1 MSSEAPLPSV
11 ADIASSSHWALR
23 GKLVTGVAGEA
34 VVEDGVVVVEGTRIT
49 WCGSATEAPPE
60 ARDAAL
66 PVPVVL
72 PGLVDVHCHG
82 GAGATFSADASGNLQ
97 AARHHAR
104 HGSTSVLA
112 SLVSAPTDVLLEQI
126 LVLRDLVHRGEIAGL
141 HLEGPFIVA
150 AMCGAQDPQAIIPGD
165 PVLLERWLHAGQGT
179 VRSMTVA
186 PETAHFADL
195 VAVCRRYG
203 VVPSLGH
210 TAASAQQT
218 RDALASDS
226 QHGPFTATHLF
237 NRMPAVGHRIP
248 GPVPVLLETART
260 DPESMVLEL
269 IADDVHLAP
278 DIVRMVFALVGPGA
292 TALITDAMAAAGV
305 ADGHYTLGALRVE
318 VNGGVARLEPSQ
330 PGSTDG
336 AIAGGTSRLIE
347 GVRNCV
353 AWGIPLADAVAAA
366 SRTPARAVGLED
378 VGFLGA
384 GARAD
389 LIIAAPDLTINT
401 VVRGGS
407 PVTS

>member
-1 MSSEAPLPSV
+1 
-11 ADIASSSHWALR
+11 
-23 GKLVTGVAGEA
+23 
-34 VVEDGVVVVEGTRIT
+34 
-49 WCGSATEAPPE
+49 
-60 ARDAAL
+60 
-66 PVPVVL
+66 
-72 PGLVDVHCHG
+72 
-82 GAGATFSADASGNLQ
+82 
-97 AARHHAR
+97 
-104 HGSTSVLA
+104 
-112 SLVSAPTDVLLEQI
+112 
-126 LVLRDLVHRGEIAGL
+126 
-141 HLEGPFIVA
+141 
-150 AMCGAQDPQAIIPGD
+150 
-165 PVLLERWLHAGQGT
+165 
-179 VRSMTVA
+179 
-186 PETAHFADL
+186 
-195 VAVCRRYG
+195 
-203 VVPSLGH
+203 
-210 TAASAQQT
+210 
-218 RDALASDS
+218 
-226 QHGPFTATHLF
+226 
-237 NRMPAVGHRIP
+237 
-248 GPVPVLLETART
+248 
-260 DPESMVLEL
+260 MVLEL

-353 AWGIPLADAVAAA
+353 AWGIPLADTVAAA